1 MMPPVL
7 TGGIISFH
15 DRKSSMTVTIEELE
29 NRFEINLQEYASAT
43 SIMREQRKS
52 KLLSQVELLT
62 QNAEGFDV
70 LYRHLP
76 QLLDAGIF
84 AETPWEQPQHL
95 VPALVGGTLLSGYPN
110 AAMEILSELRL
121 LAIAEGDAGMTGFT
135 AEQANA
141 FLKDLLVK
149 HFDLAMEDFSEEA
162 WDAYSKRTTR
172 GIRLLFDRL
181 LASIPLSELKDRLHT
196 ELKTLAAQRPIVQ
209 TRMLDILRIIDQN
222 LALDPTDAIDASLLK
237 YVNAAIHPTPAAARE
252 TTPAHYRRFLT
263 QTSPEQLVKEAT
275 TMGESM
281 MHTSLVSTQHVS
293 LLQYLAETNQMA
305 LMVSALSL
313 NAHGSAELERHREI
327 VYQLITNYITHA
339 NPQSIFGLARVL
351 QRNLFSRRIT
361 RNALIRLLKIEIHPE
376 IARSL
381 RKGNLTRYR
390 ATPIQ
395 ILVSGILSVLG
406 HPLGVRQGNNP
417 TCQSARAI
425 SMWSRHAPGKLI
437 NLLID
442 AATTNNIIL
451 RYEGDLLES
460 KHIHAGLIRQFDY
473 KLDPVSVVLV
483 PHLDMIYNEMM
494 RRAAGKHF
502 GKDPHVSVNPAFY
515 GHWIQTGFKSVYNPT
530 LAAIDNYKEFVRTF
544 YASFHPEFNGGYHM
558 VYPVPI
564 GIFITDSKA
573 NMLGFHAIS
582 LLRVET
588 SPHDD
593 EFRAYF
599 FNPNSEGK
607 QNWGQDITPTVSGF
621 GEKPGESSLPF
632 GEFCSRV
639 YAYHYNQL
647 QVGEKTGHIPSTA
660 IQQTEKLAKESWGR
674 NYNWIDKA

>member
-1 MMPPVL
+1 MP
-7 TGGIISFH
+7 I
-15 DRKSSMTVTIEELE
+15 TIEELE
-29 NRFEINLQEYASAT
+29 KRFETSLQDYAAAT

-52 KLLSQVELLT
+52 KMLSQVEQLT
-62 QNAEGFDV
+62 QSREGFDI
-70 LYRHLP
+70 LYKHLP
-76 QLLDAGIF
+76 QLMEAGIF
-84 AETPWEQPQHL
+84 TDTPWENPQHL

-121 LAIAEGDAGMTGFT
+121 IAIARENLQMPGFT

-181 LASIPLSELKDRLHT
+181 LSAIPLSELKSRLHN
-196 ELKTLAAQRPIVQ
+196 ELETLAAQRPIVQ
-209 TRMLDILRIIDQN
+209 TRMLDMLQIIDQK
-222 LALDPTDAIDASLLK
+222 LALDPTDTIDASLLTF
-237 YVNAAIHPTPAAARE
+237 VNAALHPTPAAA
-252 TTPAHYRRFLT
+252 TDATPAHYRRFVT
-263 QTSPEQLVKEAT
+263 QASEKKLIKEAT
-275 TMGESM
+275 AMGKSM
-281 MHTSLVSTQHVS
+281 LQTSLVAPQHVT
-293 LLQYLAETNQMA
+293 LLQYLAEMKRLDLIVQ
-305 LMVSALSL
+305 ALSL
-313 NAHGSAELERHREI
+313 NAHGSAELERHQQI
-327 VYQLITNYITHA
+327 VYQLISDYITHA
-339 NPQSIFGLARVL
+339 NPQSVFGLARVL

-361 RNALIRLLKIEIHPE
+361 RNALIRLLKIDIHPE

-395 ILVSGILSVLG
+395 ILVSGTLSVLG

-442 AATTNNIIL
+442 AATTNNIIF

-530 LAAIDNYKEFVRTF
+530 LAAIDDYENFVQTF

-564 GIFITDSKA
+564 GIFITDAKA

-582 LLRVET
+582 LLRVEQ
-588 SPHDD
+588 SPTDD
-593 EFRAYF
+593 VYRAYF

-632 GEFCSRV
+632 SEFCSRV

-647 QVGEKTGHIPSTA
+647 QVGDKTAHVPQTA
-660 IQQTEKLAKESWGR
+660 IQQTKTLAKESWGR

>member
-1 MMPPVL
+1 MP
-7 TGGIISFH
+7 I
-15 DRKSSMTVTIEELE
+15 TIEELE
-29 NRFEINLQEYASAT
+29 SRFQTSLEEYASSA
-43 SIMREQRKS
+43 SMLQEQRKS

-62 QNAEGFDV
+62 QSKEGFTI
-70 LYRHLP
+70 LYRALP
-76 QLLDAGIF
+76 ALVEAGIF
-84 AETPWEQPQHL
+84 ADTPWEQPQHL

-110 AAMEILSELRL
+110 AAIEILSELRL
-121 LAIAEGDAGMTGFT
+121 MAVAQGDLKYPNYS
-135 AEQANA
+135 AEQANS

-172 GIRLLFDRL
+172 AIRLLFDQL
-181 LASIPLSELKDRLHT
+181 LSAIPLGELKSRLHT
-196 ELKTLAAQRPIVQ
+196 ELQTLAAQRPIVQ
-209 TRMLDILRIIDQN
+209 TRMLDILQIIDQK
-222 LALDPTDAIDASLLK
+222 LALDPTDPIDASLLTF
-237 YVNAAIHPTPAAARE
+237 VNAAIHPTPSAAKDAS
-252 TTPAHYRRFLT
+252 PAHYRRFLT
-263 QTSPEQLVKEAT
+263 QASHNQLVTEAS

-281 MHTSLVSTQHVS
+281 LQTSLVAPQHVS
-293 LLQYLAETNQMA
+293 LLQYLAETDQRE
-305 LMVSALSL
+305 LMVRALSL
-313 NAHGSAELERHREI
+313 NAHGSAELDRHHEM
-327 VYQLITNYITHA
+327 VYQLIKDYITHA
-339 NPQSIFGLARVL
+339 SPQSVFGLARVL

-361 RNALIRLLKIEIHPE
+361 RNALIRLLKIDIHPE
-376 IARSL
+376 VARSL

-442 AATTNNIIL
+442 AATTNNIIF

-460 KHIHAGLIRQFDY
+460 KHIYQGLIRQFDY

-502 GKDPHVSVNPAFY
+502 GKDPHISVNPAFY

-564 GIFITDSKA
+564 GIFITDAKA

-582 LLRVET
+582 LLRVEQ
-588 SPHDD
+588 SPTDD
-593 EFRAYF
+593 LYRAYF

-647 QVGEKTGHIPSTA
+647 QVGDKTSQVPREA
-660 IQQTEKLAKESWGR
+660 VEYTEKLAKESWGR

>member
-1 MMPPVL
+1 MP
-7 TGGIISFH
+7 I
-15 DRKSSMTVTIEELE
+15 TIEELE
-29 NRFEINLQEYASAT
+29 KRFETSLQEYASAT
-43 SIMREQRKS
+43 SIMREQHKS

-62 QNAEGFDV
+62 QNKEGFDI
-70 LYRHLP
+70 LYHHMPR
-76 QLLDAGIF
+76 LLEAGILSG
-84 AETPWEQPQHL
+84 TPWEHPQHL
-95 VPALVGGTLLSGYPN
+95 VPSLVGGTLLSGYPN

-121 LAIAEGDAGMTGFT
+121 LAIARGETRIPGFT
-135 AEQANA
+135 AEQATD

-162 WDAYSKRTTR
+162 WDSYSKQTTR
-172 GIRLLFDRL
+172 GIRLLFDQL
-181 LASIPLSELKDRLHT
+181 LSAIPLGELKTRLHT
-196 ELKTLAAQRPIVQ
+196 ELDALAAQRPIVQ
-209 TRMLDILRIIDQN
+209 TRMLDILQIIDQK
-222 LALDPTDAIDASLLK
+222 LALDPTDAVDANLIK
-237 YVNAAIHPTPAAARE
+237 YVNAALYPTPSAAKDV
-252 TTPAHYRRFLT
+252 TPAHYRRFLAQAT
-263 QTSPEQLVKEAT
+263 NEQLAKEAA
-275 TMGESM
+275 TMGASM
-281 MHTSLVSTQHVS
+281 QQTSLVAPQHVS
-293 LLQYLAETNQMA
+293 LLQHLAESDQVE

-313 NAHGSAELERHREI
+313 NAHGSAELDRHREI
-327 VYQLITNYITHA
+327 VYTLITDYITHA

-361 RNALIRLLKIEIHPE
+361 RNALIRLLKIDIHPE

-395 ILVSGILSVLG
+395 ILVSGTLSVLG

-437 NLLID
+437 NQLID
-442 AATTNNIIL
+442 AATTNNIIF

-460 KHIHAGLIRQFDY
+460 KNIHAGLIRQFDY

-515 GHWIQTGFKSVYNPT
+515 GHWIQTGFKSVYNAT
-530 LAAIDNYKEFVRTF
+530 LAAIDDYKDFVRTF

-582 LLRVET
+582 LLRVEQD
-588 SPHDD
+588 PADD
-593 EFRAYF
+593 VIRAYF
-599 FNPNSEGK
+599 FNPNSAGK

-647 QVGEKTGHIPSTA
+647 QVGEKTSEIPATA
-660 IQQTEKLAKESWGR
+660 IQQSEKLARESWGR
-674 NYNWIDKA
+674 NYNWIDKP